1 MFRSHRQIRA
11 RVHRV
16 CDAALYGIAFWV
28 AYEIRSKWPVKILG
42 GFAPLGP
49 FADYRDLLPYAVL
62 AAFVVFSWQGFYKR
76 AVNCSR
82 RETFWPLLKSCA
94 IVTAVLILYLF
105 IFLLRTSTDYSRAI
119 ILLSGPVA
127 FALIFLKEELVRWG
141 FQSKF
146 GHAQLRRRIILVG
159 TASDL
164 TKLRGELDHDMASE
178 ISIVKE
184 IDLNEVSLVDFI
196 QFLHEHSV
204 NGVVLNARHIY
215 FGLVEKVIQACEL
228 EGVEVW
234 LMADF
239 FKTQIS
245 KTTMDELHGK
255 PVLVFRSTPDT
266 SWQSLIKI
274 TFDRVCAFVGLILL
288 SIPFLLV
295 ALFIKLT
302 SPGPI
307 FFKQKRSGLNGQPFT
322 MYKFRTMV
330 TNAEQ
335 RRFELESMNEMT
347 GPVFKLAS
355 DPRITKA
362 GRVLRRLSIDEL
374 PQLWNVL
381 KGEMSIVGPRPL
393 PVDEVKRFEDLAHR
407 RRLSVKPGLT
417 CIWQVSGR
425 NNITDFKDWVRMD
438 LEYIDN
444 WSLWLDIKIVFQTVP
459 VVLFA
464 KGAK

>member
-11 RVHRV
+11 RVHRI
-16 CDAALYGIAFWV
+16 CDAALYGLAFWL
-28 AYEIRSKWPVKILG
+28 AHFIRYHWQIQVLG
-42 GFAPLGP
+42 GKLQINP
-49 FADYRDLLPYAVL
+49 FTAYADLLPYVVAVS
-62 AAFVVFSWQGFYKR
+62 FVGFSWQGFYKR
-76 AVNCSR
+76 PVNCTR

-94 IVTAVLILYLF
+94 FVTLALIVFT
-105 IFLLRTSTDYSRAI
+105 FLLRPSDYSRAI
-119 ILLSGPVA
+119 VLLSGPVA
-127 FALIFLKEELVRWG
+127 FLIIFLKEELVRWSY
-141 FQSKF
+141 QSQF
-146 GHAQLRRRIILVG
+146 GHSALRRRVILVG

-178 ISIVKE
+178 ITVVKE

-196 QFLHEHSV
+196 QFLHDHSV

-274 TFDRVCAFVGLILL
+274 TFDRVSAFVGLILL
-288 SIPFLLV
+288 SIPFIFI

-335 RRFELESMNEMT
+335 RRFELEAMNEMS
-347 GPVFKLAS
+347 GPVFKVAS

-362 GRVLRRLSIDEL
+362 GRILRRLSIDEF

-417 CIWQVSGR
+417 CIWQISGR